1 MNMRMFSIVVRM
13 LNDVNSVSEYIE
25 FVRREIPARISD
37 FEQSHARTLCKI
49 AFAASRTPH
58 YEFVRS
64 RNVTSFRRALAS
76 ACGTDGSMRMLHNG
90 VVYRIANL
98 RFAVSAASSEDMEM
112 VIEAL
117 EMTVSYASS
126 YAMEIY
132 HD

>member
-1 MNMRMFSIVVRM
+1 
-13 LNDVNSVSEYIE
+13 
-25 FVRREIPARISD
+25 
-37 FEQSHARTLCKI
+37 
-49 AFAASRTPH
+49 
-58 YEFVRS
+58 
-64 RNVTSFRRALAS
+64 
-76 ACGTDGSMRMLHNG
+76 MRMLHNG